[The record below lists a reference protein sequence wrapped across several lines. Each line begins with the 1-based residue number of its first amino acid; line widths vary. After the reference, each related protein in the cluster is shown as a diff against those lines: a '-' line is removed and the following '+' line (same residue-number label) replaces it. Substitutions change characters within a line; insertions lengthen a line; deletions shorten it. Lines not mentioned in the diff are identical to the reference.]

1 MFKIIHL
8 FFFDTKWW
16 YVKILVGD
24 VMVADVLVELKAK
37 EIDQTFT
44 YKIPSNLLD
53 KVEVGKRVL
62 VPFGKQKLEG
72 FVLNF
77 E

>member
-1 MFKIIHL
+1 
-8 FFFDTKWW
+8 
-16 YVKILVGD
+16 
-24 VMVADVLVELKAK
+24 MVADVLVELKAK

-72 FVLNF
+72 FLENDK
-77 E
+77 